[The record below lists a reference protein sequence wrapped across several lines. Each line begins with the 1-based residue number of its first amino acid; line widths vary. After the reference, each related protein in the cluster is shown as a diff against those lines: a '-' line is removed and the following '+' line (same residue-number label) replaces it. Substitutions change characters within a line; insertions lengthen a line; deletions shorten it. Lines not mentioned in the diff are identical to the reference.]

1 MAHES
6 RVPTSQE
13 TRGGDNDAR
22 IARTARVPEETRAR
36 GSQIAILAALLTGL
50 MLMACACGS
59 NGTRTEVL
67 RLRSANPVTSDLYV
81 RMRGPAGAVSFIAK
95 GLITGGFSKG
105 AEGFFLPPRLRQ
117 QKVCS
122 FSHTISYAD
131 APDLQAWR
139 GRKMTITVYGN
150 SSYAATYCRGIRA
163 GIYESRS

>member
-13 TRGGDNDAR
+13 TRGGGTDAR
-22 IARTARVPEETRAR
+22 IARTVRVPEETRAR
-36 GSQIAILAALLTGL
+36 GSQIVSLAALLTGL
-50 MLMACACGS
+50 MLTACACGS
-59 NGTRTEVL
+59 NGTKTEVL
-67 RLRSANPVTSDLYV
+67 RLRSANPLTSDLYV

-131 APDLQAWR
+131 APNLQAWR
-139 GRKMTITVYGN
+139 GRKMRITVYGD
-150 SSYAATYCRGIRA
+150 SSYAATYCRGIRT
-163 GIYESRS
+163 GIYAPRS